1 MKTTTMIIGAA
12 LIVAGG
18 LATYKYVV
26 KAGQPSSPA
35 LDKLQ
40 AQKSDSLVNAWYMTG
55 ADERQLF
62 DLYVVQANNAQT
74 AADLASADRALVSNV
89 LAMKV
94 NHGTSP
100 GSIDPR
106 EVVGSALLSS
116 FSQKR
121 AALAPP
127 PQIAPAQPV

>member
-35 LDKLQ
+35 LDRLQ
-40 AQKSDSLVNAWYMTG
+40 AQKSDSLLNAWNSM
-55 ADERQLF
+55 DSEEKQVF
-62 DLYVVQANNAQT
+62 DLYAVQGNNAQT
-74 AADLASADRALVSNV
+74 AIDLASADKALVSNV

-94 NHGTSP
+94 RRPYSSST
-100 GSIDPR
+100 IDPR
-106 EVVGSALLSS
+106 EIVGSALLSS

-121 AALAPP
+121 AALAPA